1 MFVDRFLQKGAVA
14 GGVATVVE
22 DEGLDSVA
30 MDTACGVDRGRPRLK
45 GAGAA
50 TDVLPDDA
58 GVGTNA
64 CNDQR

>member
-50 TDVLPDDA
+50 MGPA
-58 GVGTNA
+58 TNVESSQMTGPA
-64 CNDQR
+64 S